1 MRGHVQVT
9 IVEGYTRYTTTFLTD
24 VYVDEQLDARA
35 DAGAE
40 AGAGAGTVFSAGT
53 GPKFFIT

>member
-1 MRGHVQVT
+1 M
-9 IVEGYTRYTTTFLTD
+9 TTFLID
-24 VYVDEQLDARA
+24 VYGDDKVDARA
-35 DAGAE
+35 DAE